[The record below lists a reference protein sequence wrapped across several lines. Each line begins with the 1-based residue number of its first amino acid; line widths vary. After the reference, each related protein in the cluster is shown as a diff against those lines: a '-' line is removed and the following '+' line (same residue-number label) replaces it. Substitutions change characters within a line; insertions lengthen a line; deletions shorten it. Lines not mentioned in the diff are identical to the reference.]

1 VVHTYYVSP
10 YVVVVVVVVVEV
22 DDVVVGV
29 DDVVHDDTHT
39 DFVDDNHR

>member
-10 YVVVVVVVVVEV
+10 YVVVVVEV
-22 DDVVVGV
+22 DDVVGV